1 MGDGHRRP
9 EAYAV
14 SLAAEVVR
22 GGRNKVFDSVFSG
35 VTGFFT
41 VTPVFVMAAKLILA
55 LAVNTQ

>member
-1 MGDGHRRP
+1 LDEGRRRP

-35 VTGFFT
+35 VSGFFT
-41 VTPVFVMAAKLILA
+41 VPPVFVVAAKLILA
-55 LAVNTQ
+55 LSVNNQ